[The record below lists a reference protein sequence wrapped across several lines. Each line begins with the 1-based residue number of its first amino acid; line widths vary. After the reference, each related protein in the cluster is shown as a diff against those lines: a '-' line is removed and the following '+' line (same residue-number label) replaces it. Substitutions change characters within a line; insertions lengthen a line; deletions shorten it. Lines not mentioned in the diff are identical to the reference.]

1 MSKKSI
7 IITWSVIGGLVTFIL
22 IICIFTQNSLAGK
35 DETAKQCWADVQAQY
50 QRRANL
56 VPQLVNTVKGYASH
70 EKQTLEGL
78 TEARTKATQIRVD
91 ADNLSEAD
99 MRRFQ
104 EAQGELSQA
113 LGRLIA
119 ITEAY
124 PDLKASQNFS
134 ELQAQLE
141 GTENRIAE
149 SLRKYNE
156 AVRNYNKARRMFP
169 TNVFAGMLGYE
180 ALPNFEAQAGAD
192 KAPEVSF
199 D

>member
-1 MSKKSI
+1 MTKKSK
-7 IITWSVIGGLVTFIL
+7 ITWGVIGGLVALILITFIS
-22 IICIFTQNSLAGK
+22 TQNSLAGK
-35 DETAKQCWADVQAQY
+35 DVTAKQCWADVQTQY

>member
-1 MSKKSI
+1 MTKKS
-7 IITWSVIGGLVTFIL
+7 IITWSVIGGLVALILITFIS
-22 IICIFTQNSLAGK
+22 TQNSLAGK
-35 DETAKQCWADVQAQY
+35 DETAKQRWADVQAQY

>member
-1 MSKKSI
+1 MTKKSK
-7 IITWSVIGGLVTFIL
+7 ITWGVIGGLVALILITFIS
-22 IICIFTQNSLAGK
+22 TQNSLAGK
-35 DETAKQCWADVQAQY
+35 DVTAKQCWADVQAQY

>member
-1 MSKKSI
+1 ML
-7 IITWSVIGGLVTFIL
+7 GRR
-22 IICIFTQNSLAGK
+22 AGK
-35 DETAKQCWADVQAQY
+35 VSAPP
-50 QRRANL
+50 NL

>member
-1 MSKKSI
+1 MTKKSK
-7 IITWSVIGGLVTFIL
+7 ITWGVIGGLVALILITFIS
-22 IICIFTQNSLAGK
+22 TQNSLAGK

-50 QRRANL
+50 QRSANL
-56 VPQLVNTVKGYASH
+56 VTQLVNTVKGYASH

>member
-1 MSKKSI
+1 MTKKSK
-7 IITWSVIGGLVTFIL
+7 ITWGVIGGLVALILITFIS
-22 IICIFTQNSLAGK
+22 TQNSLAGK
-35 DETAKQCWADVQAQY
+35 DETAKQYWADVQAQY

-169 TNVFAGMLGYE
+169 TNIFAGMLGYE

-192 KAPEVSF
+192 QAPEVSF

>member
-1 MSKKSI
+1 MTKKSK
-7 IITWSVIGGLVTFIL
+7 ITWGVIGGLVALILITFIS
-22 IICIFTQNSLAGK
+22 TQNSLAGK
-35 DETAKQCWADVQAQY
+35 DETAKQSWADVQAQY